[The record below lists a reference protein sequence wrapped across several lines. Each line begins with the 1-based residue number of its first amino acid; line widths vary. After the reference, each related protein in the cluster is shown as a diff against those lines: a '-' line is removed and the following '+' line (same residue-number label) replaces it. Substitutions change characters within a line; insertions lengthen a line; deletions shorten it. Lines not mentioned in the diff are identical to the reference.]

1 MIPASNLEFMS
12 QEKVGEIYNSFIPCP
27 YNIFNEEF
35 NGGVI
40 GFDTWRRYECFD
52 GIKFFGDKTLAF
64 IFIKLRKFD
73 ELAKKTNVKMKT
85 INQYEDLLLSQLL

>member
-52 GIKFFGDKTLAF
+52 GIKFFGDKTFCVTDPIEPVAPKIKYLL
-64 IFIKLRKFD
+64 IF
-73 ELAKKTNVKMKT
+73 
-85 INQYEDLLLSQLL
+85 